1 MEIGG
6 WVVLAVLWALLNL
19 VTRKVEKSPGKPP
32 RAPRTGPQSDTP
44 PLYPTPDASQ
54 QEGSRLELMLR
65 ELQRAMEEGSPIE
78 APTTITVPR
87 TGPLGRPASVSLP
100 EEEDFE
106 ERASLEVDPEVV
118 SLETEVRRESRRRVD
133 QDEGA
138 EEIVARRISAAA
150 ARDKAITQ
158 ADHTAFDKRIRQE
171 VADKTATRYTAQQL
185 RDAVVWR
192 EILGPPVSLREDSEK

>member
-1 MEIGG
+1 
-6 WVVLAVLWALLNL
+6 
-19 VTRKVEKSPGKPP
+19 
-32 RAPRTGPQSDTP
+32 
-44 PLYPTPDASQ
+44 
-54 QEGSRLELMLR
+54 MLR
-65 ELQRAMEEGSPIE
+65 ELQRALEEGSPIE
-78 APTTITVPR
+78 APTTVTVPR

-138 EEIVARRISAAA
+138 EEVVARRISAAA

-171 VADKTATRYTAQQL
+171 VADKTATRYSAQQL

-192 EILGPPVSLREDSEK
+192 EILGPPVSLRETEREK